1 MLHVLAS
8 KTALFYA
15 KRGRISR
22 ELTDVY
28 SISFEILFAQILNFL
43 LIVAAAALSKQYIPI
58 GVFIGM
64 FLWMRKYAGGY
75 TPKSHLGCTLI
86 LSIMLLLF
94 IAGLEYL
101 SADVQAVFGLW
112 FLVFTAPVICFRV
125 LVNQLDN
132 PLFKK
137 EKFRLRSNAL
147 LVYCFASAVSII
159 SVFFIHGLAFHIAS
173 GLFCNAASVMIE
185 RTRQKHISQDWD

>member
-43 LIVAAAALSKQYIPI
+43 LIVAAAVLSKQYIPI

-75 TPKSHLGCTLI
+75 TPKSHLGCTFI

-94 IAGLEYL
+94 ITGLEFL
-101 SADVQAVFGLW
+101 SADVQGRLW
-112 FLVFTAPVICFRV
+112 VMVPG
-125 LVNQLDN
+125 
-132 PLFKK
+132 
-137 EKFRLRSNAL
+137 
-147 LVYCFASAVSII
+147 VYCTGYLLQST
-159 SVFFIHGLAFHIAS
+159 G
-173 GLFCNAASVMIE
+173 
-185 RTRQKHISQDWD
+185 

>member
-8 KTALFYA
+8 KTALHYA
-15 KRGRISR
+15 KRGVISR

-28 SISFEILFAQILNFL
+28 SISFEILYAQIINFL
-43 LIVAAAALSKQYIPI
+43 LIVAAAIISKQYIPV
-58 GVFIGM
+58 GVFMGM
-64 FLWMRKYAGGY
+64 FLWMRKYSGGY
-75 TPKSHLGCTLI
+75 TPKSHLGCTFL

-94 IAGLEYL
+94 VTGLEYL
-101 SADVQAVFGLW
+101 SADVQAVVGLW

-147 LVYCFASAVSII
+147 LVYSFASAVSII
-159 SVFFIHGLAFHIAS
+159 SVFFIHGLAFHISS
-173 GLFCNAASVMIE
+173 GLFCVAISVMIE
-185 RTRQKHISQDWD
+185 RARQKHINIDWV